1 MIRNYLK
8 IALRKLLKN
17 KAHTAINIIG
27 LAVAFGSSILLYLT
41 ASYEFSYDT
50 FHKDADRVYRLYF
63 NTVDKSGKQEYSA
76 AMAYPLTPA
85 LKAEFPEVEAAT
97 RLMWLGG
104 VIEYQGKKFEK
115 NIRAVDAG
123 FLKVFSFPL
132 LKGNANTALADK
144 NSIVISKTTAE
155 NIFGKTDPVGK
166 QISIDLGGR
175 KEPFIVGGVL
185 ENAPKNSTIEYD
197 VLMLSENHSSYEALK
212 SSWTNQNHEVYIKLA
227 ANTSQ
232 ATAEKR
238 FEPFINKYM
247 KTTEE
252 DAKKSG
258 RMKNARGQYVSL
270 LLMPFADVHFDT
282 ITNWGSGVSK
292 NYIYTLLIIALLIV
306 LIASINFINL
316 TIAKSFTQAKEVG
329 VRKSLGA
336 NKGQLFLQGW
346 GESFL
351 VCAVALII
359 GLGMAYAFL
368 PQFNRLFE
376 SNLSIQNFL
385 VPTNLIVAIIGF
397 LIITFIAGGY
407 PAFVSSRFNI
417 VQVLKGKLTKKKPGV
432 LRNSLLIVQ
441 FSISCLL
448 ISCTLV
454 IFEQL
459 KYLRN
464 KPMGYDKEQI
474 ISVPVGN
481 TLNRKTA
488 VQQFRNELSKYPA
501 IASVTGSG
509 VNFGNGLDGSS
520 SRSTYGFDYYPNES
534 DTKNVK
540 TILTDWLR
548 VDYDFLKTL
557 GIKTVEGRDFSPSF
571 GTDSTALIVTES
583 LVKQMGEKH
592 AVDKFLMPDSA
603 VGKQKIIGVIP
614 DFYLYSL
621 RRESRSITLEMA
633 PQGRVN
639 YVLIRTQS
647 QNLAEAMDLVKTTWK
662 KLVPNDEFK
671 GSFINENVDRW
682 YNREERLSQI
692 FSLAAGIAIMLSCM
706 GLFAV
711 ALMIIE
717 QRTKEIGVRK
727 VLGASITSIVNLI
740 SVDFLK
746 MVAIAFVIA
755 TPIAYYLMQ
764 QWVKDFAYRTD
775 LHWWIFALAGVLLV
789 IIALL
794 TVSYQS
800 IRAALMNPVKS
811 LKSE

>member
-8 IALRKLLKN
+8 IALRKLWKN
-17 KAHTAINIIG
+17 KIHTSINMLG
-27 LAVAFGSSILLYLT
+27 LAIAFGSSILLYLT

-50 FHKDADRVYRLYF
+50 FHKDADRVYYLYF
-63 NTVDKSGKQEYSA
+63 NSADKTGKPEYSA

-85 LKAEFPEVEAAT
+85 LKAEFPEIEAAT
-97 RLMWLGG
+97 RLNWGG
-104 VIEYQGKKFEK
+104 GAITYQGKKFER
-115 NIRAVDAG
+115 NVRTVDAD

-132 LKGNANTALADK
+132 LKGNINTALADK
-144 NSIVISKTTAE
+144 NGVVISKTTAQ
-155 NIFGKTDPVGK
+155 NIFGKEEPIGK
-166 QISIDLGGR
+166 QLLIELSGI
-175 KEPFIVGGVL
+175 KTPFIVSGVIDD
-185 ENAPKNSTIEYD
+185 APKNSTVEYD
-197 VLMLSENHSSYEALK
+197 ALIRTENYSGYETLK
-212 SSWTNQNHEVYIKLA
+212 DKWTSQNHQVYIKLA
-227 ANTSQ
+227 ANTTQ
-232 ATAEKR
+232 ASTEKR
-238 FEPFINKYM
+238 LESLVNKYM

-258 RMKNARGQYVSL
+258 RMKNVRGQYLSL
-270 LLMPFADVHFDT
+270 LLMPLKEVHFDT
-282 ITNWGSGVSK
+282 ITGWGSGVSK
-292 NYIYTLLIIALLIV
+292 SYIYTLLTIALLIV

-346 GESFL
+346 GEAFL
-351 VCAVALII
+351 VCIVALVI

-368 PQFNRLFE
+368 PQFNKIFQ

-385 VPTNLIVAIIGF
+385 VSQNLLITLMGFF
-397 LIITFIAGGY
+397 LITLIAGGY

-417 VQVLKGKLTKKKPGV
+417 VQVLKGKLTRKKPGV
-432 LRNSLLIVQ
+432 LRNSLIIVQ

-459 KYLRN
+459 KFLRD
-464 KPMGYDKEQI
+464 KPLGYNKEQV
-474 ISVPVGN
+474 ISVPVGSA
-481 TLNRKTA
+481 LNSQTA
-488 VQQFRNELSKYPA
+488 VQQFRNELSKYTS
-501 IASVTGSG
+501 IASVSGSQI
-509 VNFGNGLDGSS
+509 NFGNGLDGSS

-534 DTKNVK
+534 DTKHSKSIV
-540 TILTDWLR
+540 TDWLR
-548 VDYDFLKTL
+548 VDYDFLKTM
-557 GIKTVEGRDFSPSF
+557 GIKTIEGRDFSPTF

-603 VGKQKIIGVIP
+603 VGKQKVIGVIP

-633 PQGRVN
+633 PKGRVS
-639 YVLIRTQS
+639 YILIRTQS
-647 QNLAEAMDLVKTTWK
+647 QNLTEAMELVKNTWK
-662 KLVPNDEFK
+662 KLAPKEEFK

-682 YNREERLSQI
+682 YNKEERLSQI
-692 FSLAAGIAIMLSCM
+692 FSLAAGIAIILSCM

-727 VLGASITSIVNLI
+727 VLGASIGSIVNLI

-746 MVAIAFVIA
+746 MVGIAFVLA
-755 TPIAYYLMQ
+755 TPVAYYAMYKWLQ
-764 QWVKDFAYRTD
+764 DFAYRTS
-775 LHWWIFALAGVLLV
+775 LAWWIFALAGVLLV
-789 IIALL
+789 VIALL
-794 TVSYQS
+794 TISYQS

-811 LKSE
+811 LKTE